1 MMNRWLL
8 LLVPTRFVDLSSQ
21 PLFVVLIDVYDE
33 VQMVMMGWLLRSTL
47 LVRETDAVDD
57 WVGRV
62 SSHVRESS
70 LEAVEKGFGVVLGRR
85 CAVGNMSVVQVL
97 DHGLAHAGCP
107 LKDL

>member
-1 MMNRWLL
+1 M
-8 LLVPTRFVDLSSQ
+8 PTRFVDLSSQ
-21 PLFVVLIDVYDE
+21 PLFVVLIDVDDE

-47 LVRETDAVDD
+47 LVREADAVDD

-62 SSHVRESS
+62 SSHVRESR
-70 LEAVEKGFGVVLGRR
+70 LESIEKRFGVVLGRG
-85 CAVGNMSVVQVL
+85 CAVGNVGVVQVL

>member
-1 MMNRWLL
+1 MNRWLL

-21 PLFVVLIDVYDE
+21 PLFVVLIDVDDE

-47 LVRETDAVDD
+47 LVRERDALG
-57 WVGRV
+57 GRGGRIND
-62 SSHVRESS
+62 HVRESS

-85 CAVGNMSVVQVL
+85 CAVGYMSVVQVL

-107 LKDL
+107 LKDS

>member
-1 MMNRWLL
+1 MIGWLL
-8 LLVPTRFVDLSSQ
+8 LA
-21 PLFVVLIDVYDE
+21 
-33 VQMVMMGWLLRSTL
+33 TL

-62 SSHVRESS
+62 SSHVRESR
-70 LEAVEKGFGVVLGRR
+70 LESVEKRFGVVLGRR
-85 CAVGNMSVVQVL
+85 CAVSDVSVVQVL

>member
-1 MMNRWLL
+1 
-8 LLVPTRFVDLSSQ
+8 
-21 PLFVVLIDVYDE
+21 
-33 VQMVMMGWLLRSTL
+33 MVMMGWFLVTT

-70 LEAVEKGFGVVLGRR
+70 LESVEKRFGVVLGRG
-85 CAVGNMSVVQVL
+85 CAVGNVGVVQVL